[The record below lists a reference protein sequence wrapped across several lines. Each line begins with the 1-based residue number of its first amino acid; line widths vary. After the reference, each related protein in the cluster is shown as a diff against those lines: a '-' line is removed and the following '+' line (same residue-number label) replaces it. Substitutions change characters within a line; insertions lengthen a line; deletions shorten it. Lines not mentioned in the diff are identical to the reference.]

1 MQCLART
8 QQVEKRVTCGVS
20 LLVRLAR
27 ARRGDPLTR
36 GVALGLLK
44 EMPMVVS
51 ASTPRVG
58 VGLSKGFRRA
68 VSAITIVLGDGDS
81 RRRAEWMVESEEAE
95 GLDVLAAASAS
106 SSAGGDSNSKGE
118 EGCWVVVAGVPLM
131 VTCSGNAHFASDCS
145 VCCKTSHP
153 CGTDENARL
162 AACLQ
167 HQACTSSTPR
177 LRLHAINLIKS
188 CHSLSQDLLSV
199 DCSMSCLVYKSR
211 HNLDRM
217 QCHNSL

>member
-1 MQCLART
+1 M
-8 QQVEKRVTCGVS
+8 EKKVTCGVS

-81 RRRAEWMVESEEAE
+81 RRRAEWMVEPEEAE

-106 SSAGGDSNSKGE
+106 SSAGDDSISKGE
-118 EGCWVVVAGVPLM
+118 EGC
-131 VTCSGNAHFASDCS
+131 
-145 VCCKTSHP
+145 
-153 CGTDENARL
+153 
-162 AACLQ
+162 
-167 HQACTSSTPR
+167 
-177 LRLHAINLIKS
+177 
-188 CHSLSQDLLSV
+188 
-199 DCSMSCLVYKSR
+199 
-211 HNLDRM
+211 
-217 QCHNSL
+217 